1 MSSQKKHNLIIIGAP
16 GSGKGTQC
24 EFIKKEYNLA
34 HLSTGDMLREAIKME
49 TKIGLEAKS
58 IISSG
63 NIVGDDIVL
72 GLVKDKFD
80 SGICL
85 NGFILDGFPRTIPQ
99 ADGLLDILKERQDN
113 LTCVI
118 YLVIDDSEII
128 ERITGRR
135 IHPSSGRTYHIKFNP
150 PKKDGFDDVT
160 GEPLIQ
166 REDDNPE
173 SVKVRL
179 DIFHKQTSPLVEYYE
194 KMGILKRVDANLSP
208 KEVTEEIKRIL
219 DN

>member
-80 SGICL
+80 SGICS

-99 ADGLLDILKERQDN
+99 ADGLLDILRERKDN

-128 ERITGRR
+128 ERIAGRR
-135 IHPSSGRTYHIKFNP
+135 THPSSGRTYHVKFNP

-208 KEVTEEIKRIL
+208 KEVTEEIRRIL